1 LRLRPDILLAVLA
14 AGLIALS
21 GCGGGSDRKDSS
33 SAATA
38 GGKAAEAPKQRR
50 VAELVA
56 PANPPARKV
65 TVPVLTYHR
74 VNNLRP
80 GANEIETDLT
90 IEPEVFAQEMHAL
103 AQAGFHSITQQQLF
117 DALYKG
123 AALPSKPVLITVDD
137 GYLDDLERILPVL
150 QREGLKATFF
160 VITGRFHVGGFMNE
174 NQVRQLDQAGMDIG
188 DHTHTHVDLRLLDPA
203 ERSRQIAGSR
213 AELEKV
219 LGHPVYSFAYP
230 FGKYDD
236 NVVEA
241 VRRAGF
247 TFAYT
252 TEGGTELNTRA
263 PLLMPRLHVGRDE
276 TPSGLLSLVGG

>member
-1 LRLRPDILLAVLA
+1 MLVLA
-14 AGLIALS
+14 
-21 GCGGGSDRKDSS
+21 GCGGGSDRKATSS
-33 SAATA
+33 NATTGA
-38 GGKAAEAPKQRR
+38 KPAKAVKPRQ

-56 PANPPARKV
+56 PANAPARKV
-65 TVPVLTYHR
+65 SVPVLTYHR

-80 GANEIETDLT
+80 GATEIETDLT
-90 IEPEVFAQEMHAL
+90 IEPEVFAGEMQAL
-103 AQAGFHSITQQQLF
+103 KQAGFHSITQQQLF
-117 DALYKG
+117 EALYKG

-137 GYLDDLERILPVL
+137 GYLDDIEQILPVL

-174 NQVRQLDQAGMDIG
+174 GQVRQLDQAGMDIG
-188 DHTHTHVDLRLLDPA
+188 DHTHTHVDLRLLDPG

-213 AELEKV
+213 GELEKV

-252 TEGGTELNTRA
+252 TEGGTELSTRA

-276 TPSGLLSLVGG
+276 TPSGLLSLIGG

>member
-1 LRLRPDILLAVLA
+1 LSPRPDIVPALLA
-14 AGLIALS
+14 AGLLALS
-21 GCGGGSDRKDSS
+21 GCGGSSDRKESS
-33 SAATA
+33 SPAQTS
-38 GGKAAEAPKQRR
+38 GKATKAPKPRR

-56 PANPPARKV
+56 PTNPPARKV
-65 TVPVLTYHR
+65 SVPVLTYHR
-74 VNNLRP
+74 VNTLRP

-90 IEPEVFAQEMHAL
+90 IEPDVFAEEMHAL
-103 AQAGFHSITQQQLF
+103 TQAGFHSITEQQLF
-117 DALYKG
+117 EALYKG

-137 GYLDDLERILPVL
+137 GYLDDVEHILPVL

-160 VITGRFHVGGFMNE
+160 VITGRFHIGGFMNE
-174 NQVRQLDQAGMDIG
+174 DQVRQLDQAGMDIG
-188 DHTHTHVDLRLLDPA
+188 DHTHTHVDLRLLDPG

-213 AELEKV
+213 AELAKV

-252 TEGGTELNTRA
+252 TEGGTELGTRA